1 MAPSVPACF
10 SACQVPDSNRIQIA
24 RFASPPRNMRAMN
37 LKSLLAGLFLSFVA
51 ISAWYGVIAGP
62 AGAGL
67 MAKQVCSLIHV
78 SGFTAERAMDTYIR
92 PLLGPAVHVMSLRT
106 DPVRRQVVV
115 TALGFRQSTAVH
127 HPGYGCIQLHD
138 RSVADIEQL
147 LPPRPPM
154 AAEPWEPDPQHR
166 RQYFDV
172 TALHGAADAVFSA
185 PGTLALLMVHQG
197 HVVIER
203 YAEGINGTTPLPGW
217 SMAKTVTA
225 LAAGMLAR
233 RQFLGADEVALF
245 KPWEEDERI
254 HISLDQLLR
263 MTSGINILENTTG
276 ADANSTMLFKTGD
289 SSTYAINRGL
299 DDTPG
304 EVFAYTSGSTM
315 LAARLISDRLGGHP
329 ETLGFLRRELFE
341 SLGMNSTY
349 MEPDET
355 GQFIGSSF
363 IMSSAHDWARL
374 GLMLLN
380 DGEDSG
386 TRYVDES
393 WIEYMTTPTPQAT
406 HRPYG
411 AGVWLIDPDH
421 PIQHWMHKLP
431 RGTYY
436 ASGLQTNQLWVMPE
450 QELIVVRLG
459 ATNDFF
465 KSGVAEFL
473 VAVLAAQMDPEIQS
487 ST

>member
-1 MAPSVPACF
+1 
-10 SACQVPDSNRIQIA
+10 
-24 RFASPPRNMRAMN
+24 MRAMK
-37 LKSLLAGLFLSFVA
+37 LKPLLVGLFLSFVA
-51 ISAWYGVIAGP
+51 INAWYGVTAGP

-67 MAKQVCSLIHV
+67 MAKQVCSLIYV

-106 DPVRRQVVV
+106 DPVRRQVIV
-115 TALGFRQSTAVH
+115 TALGFHQSTAVH
-127 HPGYGCIQLHD
+127 HPGYGCIQLHE
-138 RSVADIEQL
+138 RSIGELEQL
-147 LPPRPPM
+147 LPPRPPVSS
-154 AAEPWEPDPQHR
+154 APWKPDPQHR

-172 TALHGAADAVFSA
+172 TALRAAADATLA
-185 PGTLALLMVHQG
+185 TPGTLALLVVHQG

-203 YAEGINGTTPLPGW
+203 YAEGINGATPLPGW

-225 LAAGMLAR
+225 LAAGMLAH
-233 RQFLGADEVALF
+233 RQFLSADEVALF
-245 KPWEEDERI
+245 KPWEEDDRI

-263 MTSGINILENTTG
+263 MTSGINILENKTG
-276 ADANSTMLFKTGD
+276 ADANSAMLFKTGD
-289 SSTYAINRGL
+289 SSAYAIDRGL
-299 DDTPG
+299 ADTPG
-304 EVFAYTSGSTM
+304 EVFDYTSGSTV
-315 LAARLISDRLGGHP
+315 LAARLISDRLGGRP
-329 ETLGFLRRELFE
+329 EALSFLQQELFE
-341 SLGMNSTY
+341 ALGMHDTF

-363 IMSSAHDWARL
+363 IMSSAHDWAKL

-380 DGEDSG
+380 HGEESG

-431 RGTYY
+431 PGTYY

-450 QELIVVRLG
+450 QELIIVRLG

-473 VAVLAAQMDPEIQS
+473 AAVLAAQMDPEIQS